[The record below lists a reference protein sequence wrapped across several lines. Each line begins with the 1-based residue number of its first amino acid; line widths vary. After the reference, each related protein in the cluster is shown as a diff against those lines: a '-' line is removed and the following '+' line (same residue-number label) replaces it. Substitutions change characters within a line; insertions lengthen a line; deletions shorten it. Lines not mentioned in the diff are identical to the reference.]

1 MTKVVDWERIEV
13 DYRAG
18 IKTLRDIAQEHGI
31 THGAIT
37 KRARHP
43 THGGW
48 VRDLTAKIQAKAA
61 ELVSK
66 SAVSKEVSKSKRIL
80 ESEIITANAV
90 NNATI
95 EIKQRED
102 VTFGRGVIASL
113 MQELKEQIDSR
124 SELEDLGEMMRNP
137 DAYGNDKLNDQYMRI
152 VSFAGRVDSAKKLAD
167 ANKVQVELE
176 RRVYKI
182 DTDPFSDA
190 DKKARVILS
199 FE

>member
-1 MTKVVDWERIEV
+1 MSEKKKIDWERIEV

-18 IKTLRDIAQEHGI
+18 IKTLRDIAAEHDI
-31 THGAIT
+31 SHVSVN
-37 KRARHP
+37 KRAKRD
-43 THGGW
+43 GW

-61 ELVSK
+61 ELVTRSMVTNSGTK
-66 SAVSKEVSKSKRIL
+66 KKRIL
-80 ESEIITANAV
+80 ESEVITANAV

-102 VTFGRGVIASL
+102 VTFGRGVITSL
-113 MQELKEQIDSR
+113 MQELKGQIDNR
-124 SELEDLGEMMRNP
+124 ADLEDLGEMMRNP

-190 DKKARVILS
+190 DKKARVTLS

>member
-18 IKTLRDIAQEHGI
+18 IKTLRDIAEEHKI
-31 THGAIT
+31 THGAIN
-37 KRARHP
+37 KRAKRDE
-43 THGGW
+43 W

-66 SAVSKEVSKSKRIL
+66 SAVSKEVSKTKRIL

-102 VTFGRGVIASL
+102 VTFGRGVITSL

-182 DTDPFSDA
+182 DTDTTQGGVEDFL
-190 DKKARVILS
+190 KKFRNV
-199 FE
+199 

>member
-18 IKTLRDIAQEHGI
+18 IKTLRDIASEHDI
-31 THGAIT
+31 SHVAIN
-37 KRARHP
+37 KRAKRD
-43 THGGW
+43 GW

-61 ELVSK
+61 ELVTRSLVNK
-66 SAVSKEVSKSKRIL
+66 SVTKEKRIL

-102 VTFGRGVIASL
+102 VTFGRGVITSL

>member
-1 MTKVVDWERIEV
+1 MKKIDWERIEV

-37 KRARHP
+37 KRSKRDD
-43 THGGW
+43 W

-66 SAVSKEVSKSKRIL
+66 SIVSKEVSKTTRIL
-80 ESEIITANAV
+80 ESEIVTANAV

-95 EIKQRED
+95 DISHRVGSTFSREVVD
-102 VTFGRGVIASL
+102 SL
-113 MQELKEQIDSR
+113 MQELKDQIADR
-124 SELEDLGEMMRNP
+124 EEYAKLGEMLRNP
-137 DAYGNDKLNDQYMRI
+137 DVYGNDKLNDIYMKTI
-152 VSFAGRVDSAKKLAD
+152 SFNGRVDSVKKLTD
-167 ANKVQVELE
+167 AQKVIIELE

-182 DTDPFSDA
+182 DTDPFADA
-190 DKKARVILS
+190 DKRARVVVT

>member
-1 MTKVVDWERIEV
+1 MSKVVDWERIEV

-18 IKTLRDIAQEHGI
+18 IKTLRDIAEEHNI
-31 THGAIT
+31 THGAIN
-37 KRARHP
+37 KRAKRDE
-43 THGGW
+43 W

-66 SAVSKEVSKSKRIL
+66 SAVSKEVSKTKRIL

-102 VTFGRGVIASL
+102 VTFGRGVITSL
-113 MQELKEQIDSR
+113 MQELKEQIDNR
-124 SELEDLGEMMRNP
+124 ADLEDLGEMMRNP

>member
-18 IKTLRDIAQEHGI
+18 IKTLRDIAEEHKI
-31 THGAIT
+31 THGAIN
-37 KRARHP
+37 KRAKRDE
-43 THGGW
+43 W

-66 SAVSKEVSKSKRIL
+66 SAVSKEVSKTKRIL

-102 VTFGRGVIASL
+102 VTFGRGVITSL

>member
-1 MTKVVDWERIEV
+1 MSEKKKIDWERIEV

-18 IKTLRDIAQEHGI
+18 IKTLRDIAAEHDI
-31 THGAIT
+31 SHVSVN
-37 KRARHP
+37 KRAKRD
-43 THGGW
+43 GW

-61 ELVSK
+61 ELVTRSMVTN
-66 SAVSKEVSKSKRIL
+66 SGTKEKRIL

-90 NNATI
+90 NNFTI
-95 EIKQRED
+95 EIKQRDD
-102 VTFGRGVIASL
+102 VTFGRDVLTSL
-113 MQELKEQIDSR
+113 MQELKGQIDYKDD
-124 SELEDLGEMMRNP
+124 LENLGEMMRNP
-137 DAYGNDKLNDQYMRI
+137 DAYGNDKLNDQYMRAI
-152 VSFAGRVDSAKKLAD
+152 SFPSRVDSAKKLTD
-167 ANKVQVELE
+167 ANKVQIELE

>member
-18 IKTLRDIAQEHGI
+18 IKTLRDIAADHDI
-31 THGAIT
+31 SHVAIN
-37 KRARHP
+37 KRAKRD
-43 THGGW
+43 GW

-61 ELVSK
+61 ELVTRSLVTK
-66 SAVSKEVSKSKRIL
+66 SVTKEKRIL
-80 ESEIITANAV
+80 ESEVITANAV

-95 EIKQRED
+95 EIRQRED
-102 VTFGRGVIASL
+102 VTFGRGVITSL
-113 MQELKEQIDSR
+113 MQELKGQIDNR
-124 SELEDLGEMMRNP
+124 ADLQDLGEMMRNP
-137 DAYGNDKLNDQYMRI
+137 DAYGNDKLNDQYMRV

-182 DTDPFSDA
+182 DTDPFFDA
-190 DKKARVILS
+190 DKKARVMLS

>member
-1 MTKVVDWERIEV
+1 MTKVIDWERVEI

-18 IKTLRDIAQEHGI
+18 IKTLRDIADEHGI
-31 THGAIT
+31 SYGAIN
-37 KRARHP
+37 KRAKRD
-43 THGGW
+43 GW

-66 SAVSKEVSKSKRIL
+66 SAVSKEVSKTMRIL
-80 ESEIITANAV
+80 ESEIVTANAV

-95 EIKQRED
+95 ELKQRDD
-102 VTFGRGVIASL
+102 VTFGREVITSL
-113 MQELKEQIDSR
+113 IQELKEQIDNR
-124 SELEDLGEMMRNP
+124 ADLEDLGEMMRNP
-137 DAYGNDKLNDQYMRI
+137 DAYGNDKLNDQYKKVI
-152 VSFAGRVDSAKKLAD
+152 SFAGRVDNAKKLAE
-167 ANKVQVELE
+167 ANKVQIELE

-190 DKKARVILS
+190 DKKARITVS

>member
-1 MTKVVDWERIEV
+1 MSKVVDWERIEV

-18 IKTLRDIAQEHGI
+18 IKTLRDIASEHDI
-31 THGAIT
+31 SHVAIN
-37 KRARHP
+37 KRAKRD
-43 THGGW
+43 GW

-61 ELVSK
+61 ELVTRSLVNK
-66 SAVSKEVSKSKRIL
+66 SVTKEKRIL
-80 ESEIITANAV
+80 ESEVITANAV

-102 VTFGRGVIASL
+102 VTFGRGVITSL
-113 MQELKEQIDSR
+113 MQELKEQIDNR
-124 SELEDLGEMMRNP
+124 ADLEDLGEMMRNP
-137 DAYGNDKLNDQYMRI
+137 DAYGNDKLNDHYMRV

-167 ANKVQVELE
+167 ANKVQIELE

-190 DKKARVILS
+190 DKKARITVR

>member
-1 MTKVVDWERIEV
+1 MTKAVDWERIEV

-18 IKTLRDIAQEHGI
+18 IKTLRDIAEEHGI
-31 THGAIT
+31 THGAIN
-37 KRARHP
+37 KRAKRDD
-43 THGGW
+43 W

-66 SAVSKEVSKSKRIL
+66 SAVSKEVSKTKRIL
-80 ESEIITANAV
+80 ESEIISANAV

-102 VTFGRGVIASL
+102 VTFGRGVITSL
-113 MQELKEQIDSR
+113 MQELKGQIDNR
-124 SELEDLGEMMRNP
+124 VELEDLGEMMRNP

-182 DTDPFSDA
+182 DTDAFSDA
-190 DKKARVILS
+190 DKKARIRVS

>member
-18 IKTLRDIAQEHGI
+18 IKTLRDIAEEHKI
-31 THGAIT
+31 THGAIN
-37 KRARHP
+37 KRAKRDD
-43 THGGW
+43 W

-66 SAVSKEVSKSKRIL
+66 SAVSKEVSKTKRIL

-102 VTFGRGVIASL
+102 VTFGRGVITSL

-152 VSFAGRVDSAKKLAD
+152 VSFSGRVDSAKKLAD

-182 DTDPFSDA
+182 DTDPLSDA

>member
-1 MTKVVDWERIEV
+1 MTKVIDWERIEI

-18 IKTLRDIAQEHGI
+18 IKTLRDIADEHDI
-31 THGAIT
+31 SHGAIN
-37 KRARHP
+37 KRAKRD
-43 THGGW
+43 GW

-66 SAVSKEVSKSKRIL
+66 SAVSKEVSKTMRIL

-95 EIKQRED
+95 ELKQRDD
-102 VTFGRGVIASL
+102 VTFGREVITSL
-113 MQELKEQIDSR
+113 IQELKEQIDNR
-124 SELEDLGEMMRNP
+124 ADLEDLGEMMRNP
-137 DAYGNDKLNDQYMRI
+137 DAYGNDKLNDQYKKVI
-152 VSFAGRVDSAKKLAD
+152 SFAGRVDNAKKLAE
-167 ANKVQVELE
+167 ANKVQIELE

-190 DKKARVILS
+190 DKKARITVS

>member
-18 IKTLRDIAQEHGI
+18 IKTLRDIAEEHKI
-31 THGAIT
+31 THGAIN
-37 KRARHP
+37 KRAKRDD
-43 THGGW
+43 W

-66 SAVSKEVSKSKRIL
+66 SAVSKEVSKTKRIL

-102 VTFGRGVIASL
+102 VTFGRGVITSL

-182 DTDPFSDA
+182 DTDTTQGGVEDFL
-190 DKKARVILS
+190 KKFRNV
-199 FE
+199 

>member
-18 IKTLRDIAQEHGI
+18 IKTLRDIASEHDI
-31 THGAIT
+31 SHVAIN
-37 KRARHP
+37 KRAKRD
-43 THGGW
+43 GW
-48 VRDLTAKIQAKAA
+48 VRDLTAKIQAKVD
-61 ELVSK
+61 ELVTRSLVTK
-66 SAVSKEVSKSKRIL
+66 SVTKEKRIL

-90 NNATI
+90 NNTNVVM
-95 EIKQRED
+95 KQRED
-102 VTFGRGVIASL
+102 VTFGRGVITSL

-124 SELEDLGEMMRNP
+124 AELEDLGEMMRNP

>member
-18 IKTLRDIAQEHGI
+18 IKTLRDIAEEHKI
-31 THGAIT
+31 THGAIN
-37 KRARHP
+37 KRAKRDD
-43 THGGW
+43 W

-102 VTFGRGVIASL
+102 VTFGRGVITSL
-113 MQELKEQIDSR
+113 MQELKEQIDNR

-182 DTDPFSDA
+182 DTDTAQGGVEDFL
-190 DKKARVILS
+190 KKFRNV
-199 FE
+199 

>member
-1 MTKVVDWERIEV
+1 MSKVVDWERIEV

-18 IKTLRDIAQEHGI
+18 IKTLRDIAEEHNI
-31 THGAIT
+31 THGAIN
-37 KRARHP
+37 KRAKRDE
-43 THGGW
+43 W

-66 SAVSKEVSKSKRIL
+66 SAVSKEVSKTKRIL

-102 VTFGRGVIASL
+102 VTFGRGVITSL
-113 MQELKEQIDSR
+113 MQELKEQIDNR
-124 SELEDLGEMMRNP
+124 ADLEDLGEMMRNP
-137 DAYGNDKLNDQYMRI
+137 DAYGNDKLNDQYMRV

>member
-18 IKTLRDIAQEHGI
+18 IKTLRDIAEEHKI
-31 THGAIT
+31 THGAIN
-37 KRARHP
+37 KRAKRDE
-43 THGGW
+43 W

-66 SAVSKEVSKSKRIL
+66 SAVSKEVSKTKRIL

-102 VTFGRGVIASL
+102 VTFGRGVITSL

-182 DTDPFSDA
+182 DTDPFTDV

>member
-1 MTKVVDWERIEV
+1 MQEKKQIDWERIEV

-18 IKTLRDIAQEHGI
+18 IKTLRDIGAEHDI
-31 THGAIT
+31 SHVSIN
-37 KRARHP
+37 KRAKRD
-43 THGGW
+43 GW

-61 ELVSK
+61 ELVTRSLVTK
-66 SAVSKEVSKSKRIL
+66 SVTKGKRIL
-80 ESEIITANAV
+80 ESEVITANAV

-102 VTFGRGVIASL
+102 VTFGRGVITSL
-113 MQELKEQIDSR
+113 MQELKGQIDNR
-124 SELEDLGEMMRNP
+124 ADLEDLGEMMRNP
-137 DAYGNDKLNDQYMRI
+137 DAYGNDKLNDQYMRV

-182 DTDPFSDA
+182 DTDTTQGGVEDFL
-190 DKKARVILS
+190 KKFRNV
-199 FE
+199 

>member
-1 MTKVVDWERIEV
+1 MTKVIDWERVEI

-18 IKTLRDIAQEHGI
+18 IKTLRDIADEHGI
-31 THGAIT
+31 SHGAIN
-37 KRARHP
+37 KRAKRD
-43 THGGW
+43 GW

-66 SAVSKEVSKSKRIL
+66 SAVSKEVSKTMRIL
-80 ESEIITANAV
+80 ESEIVTANAV

-95 EIKQRED
+95 ELKQRDD
-102 VTFGRGVIASL
+102 VTFGREVITSL
-113 MQELKEQIDSR
+113 IQELKEQIDNR
-124 SELEDLGEMMRNP
+124 ADLEDLGEMMRNP
-137 DAYGNDKLNDQYMRI
+137 DAYGNDKLNDQYKKVI
-152 VSFAGRVDSAKKLAD
+152 SFAGRVDNAKKLAE
-167 ANKVQVELE
+167 ANKVQIELE

-190 DKKARVILS
+190 DKKARITVS